1 MIRLIGLLTKK
12 SGMEYADFVDY
23 YEHRHVPLIIRLFP
37 GFSAYSRNYVLP
49 DGQVEGGHIEDT
61 PSAPEF
67 NVVTSLW
74 FRDRA
79 ALQTALQA
87 LDREDIRNAIIEDE
101 NNFIERDHSITF
113 FVGEH
118 ATPDAN
124 LRGAPQGQAD
134 EKMTKLVVM
143 LNRNPAITVD
153 QMRDHYEGHHSV
165 LAAKYLSMLAGY
177 HRNYVISD
185 DRLDAGALESARRPE
200 FDAITEVWFRKQED
214 IQEMIDTLSEPA
226 AAKLFADDEEK
237 ILDRSRIQRF
247 MVDERVTPAADIGR
261 GG

>member
-12 SGMEYADFVDY
+12 SGMNYADFVDY
-23 YEHRHVPLIIRLFP
+23 YEHRHVPLINRIFP

-49 DGQVEGGHIEDT
+49 NGQVEGGHIEDT
-61 PSAPEF
+61 PAAPDF

-74 FRDRA
+74 FSDRA
-79 ALQTALQA
+79 ALQAALRA
-87 LDREDIRNAIIEDE
+87 LDQPDIRSAIIEDE
-101 NNFIERDHSITF
+101 NNFIERDRTITF
-113 FVGEH
+113 FVDEY

-124 LRGAPQGQAD
+124 LRGAPKGQTG
-134 EKMTKLVVM
+134 EKMTKMVVM
-143 LNRNPAITVD
+143 LNRNPTITVD
-153 QMRDHYEGHHSV
+153 QMRDYYEGHHSV
-165 LAAKYLSMLAGY
+165 LAAKYLSMLASY

-185 DRLDAGALESARRPE
+185 GSLDTGALESARRPE
-200 FDAITEVWFRKQED
+200 FDAITEIWFRKQED
-214 IQEMIDTLSEPA
+214 IQEMIDTLSEPV